1 MAEETVLAL
10 LDQWE
15 SVYKKGLLTFWLLL
29 LLHERPMYAFEMGQ
43 ELDAISRGTTTA
55 DEKSLYRALR
65 RFEAMGLVELVDAES
80 GEQRLLD
87 TSNPDERRAYLRA
100 WAEHSGSVERFCAGN
115 GIDHIPIVAGQD
127 YVTTLSRFFM
137 ARERRL

>member
-1 MAEETVLAL
+1 VVFLISDFLDRGFERQLAVAGKRHDL
-10 LDQWE
+10 I
-15 SVYKKGLLTFWLLL
+15 
-29 LLHERPMYAFEMGQ
+29 
-43 ELDAISRGTTTA
+43 AISLA
-55 DEKSLYRALR
+55 DPVERELPRV
-65 RFEAMGLVELVDAES
+65 GLVELVDAES